1 MYFNICEADSS
12 CACRLHGGHP
22 AIASTVTAT
31 SVYSRPS
38 NSSSS
43 TLSSTVHAPLNLQQ
57 RHAAAADCERWWDQ
71 WTPCQAA
78 SRAWDVRVFSQHMA
92 ARRRRAGGAVLHG
105 VIDVNSENVAKLG
118 QPGPSPSSL
127 CEKGTR
133 AVNRCGVSIYH
144 LSPKIRVSTV
154 FPEAGKEASHVAVS
168 SLRKLSSGGHR
179 YPDRCPSELV

>member
-1 MYFNICEADSS
+1 VSKRRLTTYRPLPFYLRQSS
-12 CACRLHGGHP
+12 IWTASQHHPITVCTSIFAKLTAHVPAAFTTAYP

-43 TLSSTVHAPLNLQQ
+43 TLSSTDYAPLNLQQ
-57 RHAAAADCERWWDQ
+57 RHTAAADCGRCWDQ

-92 ARRRRAGGAVLHG
+92 ASRRRAGGAVLHG
-105 VIDVNSENVAKLG
+105 VIDINSENLAGLG
-118 QPGPSPSSL
+118 LPGPSPSSL

-133 AVNRCGVSIYH
+133 AVNRRGVSICH
-144 LSPKIRVSTV
+144 LSPKIRVSIV
-154 FPEAGKEASHVAVS
+154 
-168 SLRKLSSGGHR
+168 
-179 YPDRCPSELV
+179 YP